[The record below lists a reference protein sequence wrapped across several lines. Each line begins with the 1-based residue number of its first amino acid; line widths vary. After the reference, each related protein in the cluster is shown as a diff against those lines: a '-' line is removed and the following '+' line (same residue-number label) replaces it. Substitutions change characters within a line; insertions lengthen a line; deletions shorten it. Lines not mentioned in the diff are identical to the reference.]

1 MMRRAGTI
9 LLLIATVLAGNAS
22 PASAQ
27 TRVTADWLKSLKTT
41 SSDPSGDAFIGS
53 PVELT
58 RAVDAIIA
66 DPSMVSPMYL
76 FFAAKTAFN
85 LSRLEDAAFLFYAA
99 QLRAAFDFSRFD
111 IANAPDGNNAATYLG
126 FQRRTIGN
134 SVSPAIMLKPATFA
148 TVMDRLE
155 RWTLVP
161 SPQAYYP
168 DFADAKGFKAPAEK
182 WASMAAALKGRFMV
196 EFGRRQAR
204 LLKDGQYFAA
214 FQFVQAMNQGLIS
227 DTPQNRERFQKEN
240 EAMLAAEKRL
250 FPPAK

>member
-1 MMRRAGTI
+1 MVRRAGAV
-9 LLLIATVLAGNAS
+9 LLLVAGIVAGH
-22 PASAQ
+22 AGQAAAQ

-41 SSDPSGDAFIGS
+41 SNDPSGDAFTGS
-53 PVELT
+53 SVEQT
-58 RAVDAIIA
+58 RAVDAIVA
-66 DPSMVSPMYL
+66 DSSMVSPMYL
-76 FFAAKTAFN
+76 FFASKTAFN

-134 SVSPAIMLKPATFA
+134 SVSPAIMLKPATFG
-148 TVMDRLE
+148 TVIDRLE

-161 SPQAYYP
+161 SPQAFYP
-168 DFADAKGFKAPAEK
+168 EFVDAKGFKAPTEK
-182 WASMAAALKGRFMV
+182 WPSMAATLKGRFMV

-250 FPPAK
+250 FPAR

>member
-1 MMRRAGTI
+1 M
-9 LLLIATVLAGNAS
+9 LVLLIGGAS
-22 PASAQ
+22 PAAAQ
-27 TRVTADWLKSLKTT
+27 TRVTVEWLKALKTS
-41 SSDPSGDAFIGS
+41 SSDPSGDAFTGL

-58 RAVDAIIA
+58 RTVDAIVA

-76 FFAAKTAFN
+76 FLAPTTAFN

-111 IANAPDGNNAATYLG
+111 INGTPDGNNAATYLG

-134 SVSPAIMLKPATFA
+134 SVSPAIMLKPVAFA
-148 TVMDRLE
+148 TVVDRLD

-168 DFADAKGFKAPAEK
+168 EFADAKGFKTPAEK
-182 WASMAAALKGRFMV
+182 WPSMAATLKGRFMT

-204 LLKDGQYFAA
+204 LLKDDQYFAA
-214 FQFVQAMNQGLIS
+214 FQFVQAMNQGLLQ
-227 DTPQNRERFQKEN
+227 DTPANRERFQKEN
-240 EAMLAAEKRL
+240 EALAAAEKRL
-250 FPPAK
+250 FPAK